1 MKADLEELVISDD
14 DIYTLTGRYT
24 SDFISFP
31 NLKQIAISTIKN
43 KVRYHQ
49 KFSRKWSNLSE
60 VEKQRDIENFRV
72 LMIVVLL
79 LTPSIIF
86 LLPLYFSRA
95 IIVARRNKSL
105 KKIIRLIKEVT
116 NHNQI
121 VKNLHTLDQLVEAG
135 NPIKLND
142 RGTVIDAL
150 RITRAGLVRAL
161 KTEKILR
168 ENPKFM
174 PEYFNIDL
182 TTIESEK
189 TTVRAVEYAELL
201 NDALQVGVS
210 VQQAMRKLK
219 DSY

>member
-1 MKADLEELVISDD
+1 MKADLEELVISNN
-14 DIYTLTGRYT
+14 DIHALTGMDTLY
-24 SDFISFP
+24 FIAFPSF
-31 NLKQIAISTIKN
+31 KQMALAGTESR
-43 KVRYHQ
+43 VRNDQ
-49 KFSRKWSNLSE
+49 KFSKEWNTLSE
-60 VEKQRDIENFRV
+60 TEKQKRINNSIPSLVFAFLFYIPFSIPWYLWRA
-72 LMIVVLL
+72 IVV
-79 LTPSIIF
+79 
-86 LLPLYFSRA
+86 
-95 IIVARRNKSL
+95 IVRNKSL
-105 KKIIRLIKEVT
+105 KKIIRLIKEVQ

>member
-14 DIYTLTGRYT
+14 DIYTLSGRDTLY
-24 SDFISFP
+24 FIAFP
-31 NLKQIAISTIKN
+31 NFKQMALSIIESKVRGNRKFSEKYNNFSESQKQNKLNEHIFMIAIYFLIPSTAMFVI
-43 KVRYHQ
+43 
-49 KFSRKWSNLSE
+49 
-60 VEKQRDIENFRV
+60 
-72 LMIVVLL
+72 
-79 LTPSIIF
+79 
-86 LLPLYFSRA
+86 PLYLLRA
-95 IIVARRNKSL
+95 IIVIIRNKSL

>member
-1 MKADLEELVISDD
+1 MKADLEELVISNN
-14 DIYTLTGRYT
+14 DIYALTGMDT
-24 SDFISFP
+24 FNFIAFPSF
-31 NLKQIAISTIKN
+31 KQMALFGIDIKVRNDKKFSEEYNNFSESQKQNELNSEITSTIGQFLIMSLFLIP
-43 KVRYHQ
+43 YY
-49 KFSRKWSNLSE
+49 
-60 VEKQRDIENFRV
+60 
-72 LMIVVLL
+72 LL
-79 LTPSIIF
+79 
-86 LLPLYFSRA
+86 RA
-95 IIVARRNKSL
+95 IIVIITNRSL

>member
-1 MKADLEELVISDD
+1 M
-14 DIYTLTGRYT
+14 
-24 SDFISFP
+24 
-31 NLKQIAISTIKN
+31 N
-43 KVRYHQ
+43 Q
-49 KFSRKWSNLSE
+49 KFSKKWSNWSE
-60 VEKQRDIENFRV
+60 VEKQKHLSGQIFGFVFFFFLPQTAMVSIPGYFLRAVIVIFRN
-72 LMIVVLL
+72 M
-79 LTPSIIF
+79 
-86 LLPLYFSRA
+86 
-95 IIVARRNKSL
+95 SL
-105 KKIIRLIKEVT
+105 KKIIRLIREVT

>member
-14 DIYTLTGRYT
+14 DIYTLSGRDTLY
-24 SDFISFP
+24 FIAFPSF
-31 NLKQIAISTIKN
+31 KQMALCSIRRRIGMD
-43 KVRYHQ
+43 Q
-49 KFSRKWSNLSE
+49 EFSKKWSNWSE
-60 VEKQRDIENFRV
+60 VEKQQCIDNWIMMEVILF
-72 LMIVVLL
+72 LGTSLPMLYIPFYLL
-79 LTPSIIF
+79 
-86 LLPLYFSRA
+86 RA
-95 IIVARRNKSL
+95 IIVIIRNKSL
-105 KKIIRLIKEVT
+105 KKIIRLIKEVQ

-150 RITRAGLVRAL
+150 QITRAGLVRAL

>member
-1 MKADLEELVISDD
+1 MKADLEELVISNNDL
-14 DIYTLTGRYT
+14 YALTEMSTLN
-24 SDFISFP
+24 FIAFPSF
-31 NLKQIAISTIKN
+31 KQMALPEIEKKVKN
-43 KVRYHQ
+43 NQ
-49 KFSRKWSNLSE
+49 KFSSEWSSYSE
-60 VEKQRDIENFRV
+60 SKKQFLLNSWAFGIGSYFLFPPTAV
-72 LMIVVLL
+72 LLIPLYLLRAIVV
-79 LTPSIIF
+79 
-86 LLPLYFSRA
+86 
-95 IIVARRNKSL
+95 IVRNKSL

>member
-1 MKADLEELVISDD
+1 MDQE
-14 DIYTLTGRYT
+14 
-24 SDFISFP
+24 
-31 NLKQIAISTIKN
+31 
-43 KVRYHQ
+43 
-49 KFSRKWSNLSE
+49 FSKEWSNWSE
-60 VEKQRDIENFRV
+60 VEKQQCIDN
-72 LMIVVLL
+72 
-79 LTPSIIF
+79 SIMMEVILF
-86 LLPLYFSRA
+86 LGLSLPMLPLYLLRA
-95 IIVARRNKSL
+95 IIVIVRNKSL
-105 KKIIRLIKEVT
+105 NKIIRLIKEVT

>member
-1 MKADLEELVISDD
+1 MKADLEELVISNN
-14 DIYTLTGRYT
+14 DIHALTGMDT
-24 SDFISFP
+24 FDFIAFP

-43 KVRYHQ
+43 KIRYDQ
-49 KFSRKWSNLSE
+49 RFSKKWNNLSE
-60 VEKQRDIENFRV
+60 VEKQRDIENFRS
-72 LMIVVLL
+72 LMIAVLL
-79 LTPSIIF
+79 LTPSITIVLPF
-86 LLPLYFSRA
+86 YLLRA
-95 IIVARRNKSL
+95 IIVIITNRSL

>member
-1 MKADLEELVISDD
+1 MKADLEDLIISDE
-14 DIYTLTGRYT
+14 DIYTFSGMHTT
-24 SDFISFP
+24 QFIAFLSP
-31 NLKQIAISTIKN
+31 NQLIIDIVESR
-43 KVRYHQ
+43 VRNDQ
-49 KFSRKWSNLSE
+49 KFAKKWSSWTE
-60 VEKQRDIENFRV
+60 VEKQKYLRSSVYVFAISSYLLYCFFISIP
-72 LMIVVLL
+72 MYIV
-79 LTPSIIF
+79 
-86 LLPLYFSRA
+86 RA
-95 IIVARRNKSL
+95 IIVIVRNRSL
-105 KKIIRLIKEVT
+105 KKIIRLIKEVQ

-150 RITRAGLVRAL
+150 RITRAGLVRTL

>member
-1 MKADLEELVISDD
+1 MKYDLKNLIISDD
-14 DIYTLTGRYT
+14 DIYALIGMYT
-24 SDFISFP
+24 FEFIAFL
-31 NLKQIAISTIKN
+31 NLKQMALFGIRDKLIKDT
-43 KVRYHQ
+43 
-49 KFSRKWSNLSE
+49 KFSIKWNNFSE
-60 VEKQRDIENFRV
+60 AEKQQCINEHIFNNLIADI
-72 LMIVVLL
+72 LL
-79 LTPSIIF
+79 IPVFIPVYIL
-86 LLPLYFSRA
+86 RA
-95 IIVARRNKSL
+95 IIVIIRNRSL
-105 KKIIRLIKEVT
+105 KKIIRLIKEVQ